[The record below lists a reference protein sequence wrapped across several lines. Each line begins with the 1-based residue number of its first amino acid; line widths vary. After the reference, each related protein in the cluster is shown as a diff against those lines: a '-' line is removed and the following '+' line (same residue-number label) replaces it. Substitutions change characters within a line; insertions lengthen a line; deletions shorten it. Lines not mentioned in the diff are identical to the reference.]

1 MSWITR
7 TTFLGL
13 LALGLVSNATAEDL
27 SVTVNGLV
35 LSGTRTVPVA
45 VTVCDKN
52 GQLNRALQPN
62 IVVLR
67 SDVWSPT
74 DPVRDGAREFKVLL
88 TVAKLIRQSPLA
100 GVIGITSHSGLLLPE
115 SAQALTR
122 SVLMGVPV
130 VTVSGAGQ
138 ASTGPNNLFVDA
150 GKLNEVQ
157 ARAVLSQ
164 CMLRYGAF
172 QPSANPANPTP
183 AELATL
189 RQQVKQY
196 QASFDAANS
205 TQRLAAL

>member
-1 MSWITR
+1 MSWINR
-7 TTFLGL
+7 SIIIGL
-13 LALGLVSNATAEDL
+13 LVLGFASNARAEDL
-27 SVTVNGLV
+27 SVTVKGLA

-45 VTVCDKN
+45 VTVCDRN
-52 GQLNRALQPN
+52 GQLNSAIQPN

-67 SDVWSPT
+67 SDTWSPT

-130 VTVSGAGQ
+130 VTVSTAGQ
-138 ASTGPNNLFVDA
+138 ANTGPNNLFIDA
-150 GKLNEVQ
+150 GRLNEAQ
-157 ARAVLSQ
+157 ARTVLSQ

-172 QPSANPANPTP
+172 QPSANPASPTP

-205 TQRLAAL
+205 LKQFAVL